1 MIRRPPRSTLFPYTT
16 LFRSDEVTLTLP
28 AERPFH
34 RIAHLVLGGLGVRL
48 ELTFDKLEDLQVAL
62 GALLECCAEDDDVTL
77 RVSIDREGA
86 LTLAVGSFDKKV
98 LARELDRETSEGLDL
113 RRVLQKV
120 ADRGG

>member
-1 MIRRPPRSTLFPYTT
+1 M
-16 LFRSDEVTLTLP
+16 
-28 AERPFH
+28 
-34 RIAHLVLGGLGVRL
+34 LGGLGVRL

-113 RRVLQKV
+113 RRVLQTV
-120 ADRGG
+120 ADSVEVSEEDDGAWVVLTKQLERTDG